1 METGAGLLFF
11 FNRLKTS
18 IRGLNNLNME
28 IKNFLLQGFFLLS
41 SVIRCLSD
49 TLKKIIV
56 SFILKK

>member
-49 TLKKIIV
+49 TLKK
-56 SFILKK
+56 L